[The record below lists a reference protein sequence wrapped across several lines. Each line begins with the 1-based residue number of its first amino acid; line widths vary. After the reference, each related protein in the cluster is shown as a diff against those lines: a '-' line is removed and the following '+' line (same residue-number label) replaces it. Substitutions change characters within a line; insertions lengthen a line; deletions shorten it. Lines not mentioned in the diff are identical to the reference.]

1 MKSSISAILD
11 SGFNGLKIDI
21 ECHMSNGLP
30 NIIIVGF
37 ANKAVDEAKERIRSA
52 FASSNIILPKKR
64 ITINLAPADVPKEST
79 SLDVGM
85 AVSILHRG
93 GIIKILPDNTLFIGE
108 LGLDGSIR
116 PVRGV
121 IGKLIAAKK
130 HKLTKVIL
138 PSKNMDQA
146 SLVAGIDI
154 YPVKNLEELRNL
166 LDKPLAPPTT
176 LPKSPLNDSRKAPAA
191 VSLQD
196 IVGQPFA
203 KRALEIAAAGNHN
216 VLLNGPPGTGKSM
229 LAKALIS
236 ILPDPTTEEML
247 EITHLHSLAVNNFD
261 SVVSKRPFRSPH
273 HSSSDTAIMGG
284 GKNPRPGEISL
295 AHRGVLLF
303 DEFPEFR
310 RSALEGLR
318 QPLEDATVNIS
329 RAKES
334 VDYPADFLFIATAN
348 PCPCGFFG
356 SNKTCACL
364 PAQITKYQKKLSGP
378 IIDRIDIFAEVSQ
391 TPHEQLLRDTSL
403 EQSSADI
410 RKRVTKARQAQQ
422 ARYGSS
428 KVTNSTINN
437 AQIKK
442 YAQLTTNSKNLLDG
456 AADKLQLSSRGYMK
470 TIKVARTIADLDGS
484 SEIQTK
490 HLAEALQYRKK
501 PLMML

>member
-1 MKSSISAILD
+1 MKSSISTILD
-11 SGFNGLKIDI
+11 SGFDGLIIEI

-30 NIIIVGF
+30 NIVIVGF

-52 FASSNIILPKKR
+52 FASSDITLPKKR
-64 ITINLAPADVPKEST
+64 ITINLAPADIPKEST
-79 SLDVGM
+79 SLDIGM
-85 AVSILHRG
+85 AVSILQAG
-93 GIIKILPDNTLFIGE
+93 GLITSLPEKALFIGE
-108 LGLDGSIR
+108 LGLDGSVK
-116 PVRGV
+116 PVRGI

-130 HKLTKVIL
+130 HNYTRVIL
-138 PSKNMDQA
+138 PAKNMEQA
-146 SLVAGIDI
+146 SLVNDIEI
-154 YPVKNLEELRNL
+154 YPINNLAELRSL
-166 LDKPLAPPTT
+166 LDKPLTFPT
-176 LPKSPLNDSRKAPAA
+176 SRPNTNNFINNRA
-191 VSLQD
+191 SLGFTFQD
-196 IVGQPFA
+196 VVGQPFA

-247 EITHLHSLAVNNFD
+247 EVTHLHSLASNNYN
-261 SVVSKRPFRSPH
+261 SVISDRPFRSPH

-318 QPLEDATVNIS
+318 QPLEDATVSIS

-334 VDYPADFLFIATAN
+334 VNYPADFLFIATAN
-348 PCPCGFFG
+348 PCPCGFYG
-356 SNKTCACL
+356 STKTCTCI
-364 PAQITKYQKKLSGP
+364 PAQIIKYQKKLSGP
-378 IIDRIDIFAEVSQ
+378 IIDRIDIFAEVNQ
-391 TPHEQLLRDTSL
+391 TPHEQLLDDTSL
-403 EQSSADI
+403 EQSSTEI
-410 RKRVTKARQAQQ
+410 RDRVTKARELQNK
-422 ARYGSS
+422 RYGNS
-428 KVTNSTINN
+428 KSTNSLMNN

-442 YAQLTTNSKNLLDG
+442 YARLTANSKNLLDS

-470 TIKVARTIADLDGS
+470 TIKVARTIADLEAS
-484 SEIQTK
+484 NEIQTK

-501 PLMML
+501 PLSVL